1 MNIRSVRII
10 SRIMVA
16 AMLYVS
22 VPFIPVSE
30 AAIVTTDQLAMPVAG
45 DTARD
50 RIRTFLERDE
60 VRAELQAHGVSAAD
74 ARARVDTM
82 TDEEAQRIAGRLDTL
97 PAGGTDLLGVAFAVF
112 IILLITDIL
121 GLTKVFPFTRSAR

>member
-1 MNIRSVRII
+1 MNIRSVRVI

-16 AMLYVS
+16 AMLFAS

-30 AAIVTTDQLAMPVAG
+30 AAIVTTDQLAMPTTG
-45 DTARD
+45 HTARD

>member
-30 AAIVTTDQLAMPVAG
+30 AAIVTTNRLAMPVAG

-74 ARARVDTM
+74 ARARVDVM

>member
-74 ARARVDTM
+74 ARARVDLM